1 MPAFVGRFD
10 LVVGNPPWV
19 NWEHLPA
26 GYRER
31 TRPIWHDSGLFVHGG
46 MAAML
51 GAGKKDVAML
61 LSYVASERLLAP
73 GGRLSFVMTQ
83 TVFKTAGAGQG
94 FRGFVVDDMVD
105 LAPFAGAT
113 NRTAVMTWRRDSP
126 TRYPVRYRLWRRR
139 ERGTRIPQHA
149 VRDMVVASTTAASL
163 VAAPVRADDRTS
175 SWLTA
180 PRRLVPALR
189 RIAAADDEPPYAAH
203 AGVYSGGAN
212 GVYWVEPEG
221 PPDADGLVPVRNLH
235 DVGRRELPQR
245 YGRVEQELL
254 YRLVRGRDIR
264 RWHAAPSASILMVQ
278 DPVSRSGISRRDMEG
293 RYPGTL
299 AYLEQFEDVL
309 RARAAFRRFFRG
321 VGGAPDRGEYWSM
334 FGVGTYTFAVNTVV
348 WKDQASVFTA
358 AVLTG
363 ADRPLPNQKCMQ
375 VACDSADEAH
385 YLCALLN
392 SLPVRTFV
400 ASYTVETQIS
410 THVVS
415 NIAIPPYDRHDESH
429 KAAAKASRAAHR
441 AAAAGTPVDEGAVDA
456 AAGAVWGLSRVELGQ
471 MTGYLDAIGRNLAA
485 GDDEIAG

>member
-1 MPAFVGRFD
+1 M
-10 LVVGNPPWV
+10 
-19 NWEHLPA
+19 
-26 GYRER
+26 
-31 TRPIWHDSGLFVHGG
+31 
-46 MAAML
+46 
-51 GAGKKDVAML
+51 
-61 LSYVASERLLAP
+61 ASERLLAP

-94 FRGFVVDDMVD
+94 FRGFRVGVDAIPVQVELVDDMVD

-113 NRTAVMTWRRDSP
+113 NRTAVMTWRRDSA

-189 RIAAADDEPPYAAH
+189 RIAAGGEAPAYSAH
-203 AGVYSGGAN
+203 EGVNSGGAN

-221 PPDADGLVPVRNLH
+221 PQDANGLVPVRNLH
-235 DVGRRELPQR
+235 DVGRSELPQR
-245 YGRVEQELL
+245 YGRVEQDLL
-254 YRLVRGRDIR
+254 YPLIRGRDIA

-278 DPVSRSGISRRDMEG
+278 DPVTRSGISRREMEE
-293 RYPGTL
+293 RYPGAL
-299 AYLEQFEDVL
+299 AYLEQFEGAL
-309 RARAAFRRFFRG
+309 RARAAFRRHFGRRAP
-321 VGGAPDRGEYWSM
+321 GAEDRGEFWSM
-334 FGVGTYTFAVNTVV
+334 FNVGAHTLVPNTVV

-358 AVLTG
+358 VVLTG
-363 ADRPLPNQKCMQ
+363 TGRPLPNHKCMQ
-375 VACDSADEAH
+375 VPCPSADEAH

-392 SLPVRTFV
+392 SLPVRAFV

-415 NIAIPPYDRHDESH
+415 NIAIPRYDRRDAVH

-441 AAAAGTPVDEGAVDA
+441 AAAAGRPVDESAVDA
-456 AAGAVWGLSRVELGQ
+456 AAGAVWGLSQPELEQ
-471 MTGYLDAIGRNLAA
+471 MARYLDAIGRNLAA
-485 GDDEIAG
+485 TGDEFQD